1 MDRAASNSKGS
12 RRVLVALASYGTS
25 NDKYLA
31 RLIEEYRS
39 MSFQV
44 DIVVLSNI
52 PKQLGPG
59 IQVLVGLPD
68 RNPWSLPFPHK
79 EVFAERIEMYDIFV
93 YSEDDMLITEH
104 HLHAFLEVSAVLRE
118 DEIPGFIRIEKG
130 PDGDLNY
137 PDFHAHFHWDAAS
150 VRSRGA
156 YTVAHFTNEH
166 SACYVL
172 TRDQLKQAIQS
183 GGFLVGPHEWKYDLL
198 CSAATDPYTQCGFKK
213 LIPISHLDDFSIHH
227 MSNKYIGRMGIGRT
241 EMHSQ
246 VQAALRLVEGQISKP
261 LLETETKLWRA
272 MYSKDY
278 YEPFSEEVASL
289 VPRTARKVL
298 SIGSGAGAIECSLAD
313 RGLRVVAVP
322 LDPIICRSSAYK
334 GVEIVL
340 GDFRTARDKLETG
353 EFDVLLLSNVLHL
366 VDDPV
371 EVLCLF
377 RETLSVDPTIIITS
391 PNMRCASFYW
401 SKLRSGNRIDH
412 LGSYDLTG
420 VRLSSSASVRRWCE
434 NAGLKVQKT
443 VALGSYRVERI
454 RRLIPT
460 FARNF
465 VPNFIQ
471 RFLASDLIVMATK
484 HL

>member
-52 PKQLGPG
+52 PKQLGPD
-59 IQVLVGLPD
+59 IEVLVGLPD

-104 HLHAFLEVSAVLRE
+104 NLHAFLEVSAVLRE
-118 DEIPGFIRIEKG
+118 DEIPGFIRIEQG

-289 VPRTARKVL
+289 VPRKTRNVL
-298 SIGSGAGAIECSLAD
+298 SIGCGSGAIEYALVE
-313 RGLRVVAVP
+313 RGFRVVAVP
-322 LDPIICRSSAYK
+322 LDPIVCSSAAYK
-334 GVEIVL
+334 SVEIVL
-340 GDFRTARDKLETG
+340 GDFHSAREKVKPEK
-353 EFDVLLLSNVLHL
+353 FDILFLSNVLHL
-366 VDDPV
+366 VSNPI
-371 EVLCLF
+371 EVLASF
-377 RETLSVDPTIIITS
+377 KGVLSSEATVIIAS
-391 PNMRCASFYW
+391 PNMLFLPSILQRV
-401 SKLRSGNRIDH
+401 RSGARFRS
-412 LGSYDLTG
+412 LGSHNLTG
-420 VRLSSSASVRRWCE
+420 VNFSSSAKIRHWCE
-434 NAGLKVQKT
+434 KAGLKSVRT
-443 VALGSYRVERI
+443 AGILD
-454 RRLIPT
+454 RRADIIHSFLPT
-460 FARNF
+460 AGRKLL
-465 VPNFIQ
+465 PNFIKLLMAPKLITVAQQ
-471 RFLASDLIVMATK
+471 R
-484 HL
+484 